1 MQTLMF
7 TRKEIGKTV
16 QELRQRYDNL
26 ADALEWTK
34 SSEEAHPLQAEMR
47 MISATLDGINQE
59 YGVSYFK
66 ENPSGVMMEGDP
78 VEA

>member
-1 MQTLMF
+1 
-7 TRKEIGKTV
+7 
-16 QELRQRYDNL
+16 
-26 ADALEWTK
+26 
-34 SSEEAHPLQAEMR
+34 MR